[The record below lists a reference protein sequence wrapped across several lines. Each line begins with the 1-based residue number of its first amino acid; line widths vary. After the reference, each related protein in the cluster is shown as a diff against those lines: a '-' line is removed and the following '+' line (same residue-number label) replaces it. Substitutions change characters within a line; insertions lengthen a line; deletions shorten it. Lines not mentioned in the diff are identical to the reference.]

1 MNFVELN
8 EHYPNENRQRQFMQ
22 NLLLSKLLPLAFG
35 RDSKVSRGRGKFIV
49 EKKKMKRKV
58 SAFQYALT
66 GGRSLVW
73 KSWR

>member
-1 MNFVELN
+1 MELN

-49 EKKKMKRKV
+49 EKKKEKEGFCFPV
-58 SAFQYALT
+58 CFD
-66 GGRSLVW
+66 
-73 KSWR
+73 WREVFGVEELEVR